1 MARRHADLG
10 AIAWRAMLT
19 YGLEPA
25 FSPAAEAEL
34 ATLRGPAVVAGPGIA
49 DLRALPWFSIDNDDS
64 RDLDQLTVAE
74 PLADGV
80 VRLRVAIADV
90 DALVARDSAIDAHAQ
105 HNTTSVYTA
114 ARIFPMLPE
123 RLSTDLTSLNADED
137 RLAVVTDIDVD
148 TAGAIV
154 RSAVSRAVV
163 RNHAKLAYDSVAAW
177 LDGSG
182 PMPQA
187 AARVP
192 GIDVQLRLHDG
203 VAQTLKRVRHEHG
216 ALDLE
221 TIEPQVLMR
230 DGEVVELRRVEKNR
244 ARELIEDVMI
254 AANGVTARFLAE
266 RGFASL
272 RRVIR
277 SPKRWDRLVVL
288 AHDLGT
294 ELPRTPDA
302 PALEAFLVARRRA
315 DPLRFPDLSL
325 SVVKMMGAGEY
336 VAEDAGTESAG
347 HFGLAVRDY
356 VHSTAPNRR
365 FPDLVTQRLLKAAI
379 AAAPTPYDV
388 ATLEQIATHCTMQE
402 NAADKVERQV
412 RKSAAAL
419 LLSTRLG
426 SRFDAI
432 VTGASPKGTW
442 ARALNPPV
450 EGRVVHG
457 FEGLDVGDRVQVKL
471 VSVDVDRGFI
481 DFVH

>member
-25 FSPAAEAEL
+25 FSPAAEAEI
-34 ATLRGPAVVAGPGIA
+34 AVLRGPATTADAAIA
-49 DLRALPWFSIDNDDS
+49 DLRQLLWFSIDNDDS
-64 RDLDQLTVAE
+64 RDLDQLTMAE
-74 PLADGV
+74 ALAGGV

-90 DALVARDSAIDAHAQ
+90 DALVARGSAVDAHAR

-123 RLSTDLTSLNADED
+123 RLSTDLTSLNADAD
-137 RLAVVTDIDVD
+137 RLAIVSDMDVD
-148 TAGAIV
+148 PAGAIV
-154 RSAVSRAVV
+154 RADVSRAVV

-177 LDGSG
+177 LEAGAAL
-182 PMPQA
+182 PAA

-192 GIDVQLRLHDG
+192 GLDAQLRLHDG

-221 TIEPQVLMR
+221 TIEPKVVMQN
-230 DGEVVELRRVEKNR
+230 GEVVELRQVQKNR
-244 ARELIEDVMI
+244 AREIIEDVMI
-254 AANGVTARFLAE
+254 AANGVTARFLAN
-266 RGFASL
+266 RGLPSL

-277 SPKRWDRLVVL
+277 SPKRWDRIVEL
-288 AHDLGT
+288 ARGLGT
-294 ELPRTPDA
+294 ELPKTPDA
-302 PALEAFLVARRRA
+302 VALEAFLVERRRA

-325 SVVKMMGAGEY
+325 SIVKMMGAGEY
-336 VAEDAGTESAG
+336 VAEAAGTESAG

-365 FPDLVTQRLLKAAI
+365 YPDLVTQRLLKAAI
-379 AAAPTPYDV
+379 AGTTAPYDMP
-388 ATLEQIATHCTMQE
+388 ALQEIATHCTTQE

-426 SRFDAI
+426 DRFDAI

-450 EGRVVHG
+450 EGRIVHG
-457 FEGLDVGDRVQVKL
+457 FEGLDVGDRVHVKL
-471 VSVDVDRGFI
+471 VAVDVDRGFI

>member
-1 MARRHADLG
+1 
-10 AIAWRAMLT
+10 
-19 YGLEPA
+19 
-25 FSPAAEAEL
+25 
-34 ATLRGPAVVAGPGIA
+34 
-49 DLRALPWFSIDNDDS
+49 
-64 RDLDQLTVAE
+64 
-74 PLADGV
+74 
-80 VRLRVAIADV
+80 
-90 DALVARDSAIDAHAQ
+90 
-105 HNTTSVYTA
+105 VY
-114 ARIFPMLPE
+114 
-123 RLSTDLTSLNADED
+123 
-137 RLAVVTDIDVD
+137 
-148 TAGAIV
+148 
-154 RSAVSRAVV
+154 RAVV

-182 PMPQA
+182 PLPEA
-187 AARVP
+187 AARVA
-192 GIDVQLRLHDG
+192 GIDGQLKLHDG

-221 TIEPQVLMR
+221 TIEPKVMMR
-230 DGEVVELRRVEKNR
+230 DGEVVELRQVQKNR

-277 SPKRWDRLVVL
+277 SPKRWDRIVAL

-294 ELPRTPDA
+294 ELPRNPDA
-302 PALEAFLVARRRA
+302 TALEAFLVARRRA

-325 SVVKMMGAGEY
+325 SIVKMMGAGEY
-336 VAEDAGTESAG
+336 VAEAAGTESAG

-379 AAAPTPYDV
+379 AGTPTPYDI
-388 ATLEQIATHCTMQE
+388 ATLGEIATHCTTQE

-419 LLSTRLG
+419 LLSPRLG

-442 ARALNPPV
+442 VRALDPPV

-471 VSVDVDRGFI
+471 VGVDVERGFI